1 MLSLV
6 SAGAL
11 AFLLLVA
18 LTACQINAQQTT
30 PPLPQL
36 LDVIRVAGPKDIAIA
51 PNGWAYIISDGG
63 SDGIVSIVV
72 LDGSKIIGR
81 IPWPDNHLPTGEVA
95 QLAIHPI
102 TGLVYVIDPWAKLIY
117 VIDKLEVVAVIDT
130 LYALG
135 RIAIHP
141 TSGLVYVTNY
151 TNRPQPGVAPGPGD
165 VAVIS
170 GTEVITRI
178 TMQRPTTIGVNPFD
192 GRVYVSQQIAFWP
205 DDQALV
211 TELLM
216 VIDGEKLLPGA
227 FAPKNGG
234 GDIYDIVANRQ
245 NGEMYFTRGNYGL
258 IAYWDRQVLHPIDV
272 GGAGYSIN
280 TIALDAR
287 RNWLY
292 AASWDGP
299 PSHVLVI
306 EKDKILAAL
315 PVGEDVRDVAVDET
329 HDYVYAA
336 NYRSNNLSIIRGTE
350 VITTVATGGLGP
362 WQIAV
367 DEPRGYIYVTNSNS
381 ASVAVF
387 GFAEEIGTP
396 SLWQRFLPFIQR

>member
-170 GTEVITRI
+170 GTEVIT
-178 TMQRPTTIGVNPFD
+178 
-192 GRVYVSQQIAFWP
+192 
-205 DDQALV
+205 
-211 TELLM
+211 
-216 VIDGEKLLPGA
+216 
-227 FAPKNGG
+227 
-234 GDIYDIVANRQ
+234 
-245 NGEMYFTRGNYGL
+245 
-258 IAYWDRQVLHPIDV
+258 
-272 GGAGYSIN
+272 
-280 TIALDAR
+280 
-287 RNWLY
+287 
-292 AASWDGP
+292 
-299 PSHVLVI
+299 
-306 EKDKILAAL
+306 
-315 PVGEDVRDVAVDET
+315 
-329 HDYVYAA
+329 
-336 NYRSNNLSIIRGTE
+336 
-350 VITTVATGGLGP
+350 TVATGGLGP